1 MGLATIFI
9 YAKQI
14 QIFDARQG
22 KTSQRGIV
30 VKLLAHFNTQFKV
43 KESFQLVLAIKVKK
57 TLW

>member
-30 VKLLAHFNTQFKV
+30 VKSLAHFNT
-43 KESFQLVLAIKVKK
+43 
-57 TLW
+57 